1 MILVHNLKTAEKIW
15 LFIVLFAG
23 LTAAAAISLLS
34 NHFGFI
40 HSLATVAGTQV
51 SIGREGAMFAGSFG
65 NASVGIL
72 IMSSFI
78 VDTLGIMIGLPIYL
92 LFYPQ
97 LRVIPPF
104 SWILAKFEK
113 IKVNRHSSIYKFG
126 LVGLFI
132 FCFIPFQL
140 TGALAST
147 IVGKL
152 LGYNTRVVLMVV
164 LPAALFAS
172 IFWAVTANFIISMM
186 AHVIESPLVI
196 AGIIAA
202 VIASAYLIVRIKG
215 RGPGQ

>member
-1 MILVHNLKTAEKIW
+1 MHNLKTAERVR
-15 LFIVLFAG
+15 LLIVLFTG
-23 LTAAAAISLLS
+23 LTIAAVIALLS
-34 NHFGFI
+34 NHFGFFN
-40 HSLATVAGTQV
+40 SLATVAGTQV

-72 IMSSFI
+72 VMSSFI

-104 SWILAKFEK
+104 SWVFAKFEK
-113 IKVNRHSSIYKFG
+113 IQMNKHSLIYKFG
-126 LVGLFI
+126 LIGLFI

-152 LGYNTRVVLMVV
+152 LGYNTRLVLIVV

-172 IFWAVTANFIISMM
+172 IFWAVTASF
-186 AHVIESPLVI
+186 VIGMLAKVIDSPLVI
-196 AGIIAA
+196 AGIIVV
-202 VIASAYLIVRIKG
+202 VITSAYLIVRIKG
-215 RGPGQ
+215 RRPGQ